1 MQYLHW
7 LSVLAVWIL
16 RGGENVS
23 KLVSIQEL
31 EENRLGCQSLFNLLR
46 KIFPLGTLS
55 CLEQAPKNPTKH
67 CRGDMSSA
75 ATAKLSYIWLI
86 ACIPKSPLIFVGHLA
101 GTLLLQSLS
110 PCSMPTVLWPFLLP
124 GGAQCAF
131 ALQST
136 WRCKFEAKIRIWL
149 WERRDISIKTS
160 PGIAQLHCFHS
171 CVDIT
176 AVVAERSQRAAF
188 SGSWH

>member
-31 EENRLGCQSLFNLLR
+31 EENRLGCQSLFNLFR
-46 KIFPLGTLS
+46 KIFPLGTFS
-55 CLEQAPKNPTKH
+55 CLEQAPKTPTKH
-67 CRGDMSSA
+67 CRGDMSFA

-86 ACIPKSPLIFVGHLA
+86 TCIPKSPLTFVGHLA

-110 PCSMPTVLWPFLLP
+110 PCSMLTVLQSFLLP

-131 ALQST
+131 AIQST
-136 WRCKFEAKIRIWL
+136 WRCRFEAKIQTQL
-149 WERRDISIKTS
+149 PERRDICIKTS
-160 PGIAQLHCFHS
+160 PGTVQLHCFP
-171 CVDIT
+171 
-176 AVVAERSQRAAF
+176 
-188 SGSWH
+188 